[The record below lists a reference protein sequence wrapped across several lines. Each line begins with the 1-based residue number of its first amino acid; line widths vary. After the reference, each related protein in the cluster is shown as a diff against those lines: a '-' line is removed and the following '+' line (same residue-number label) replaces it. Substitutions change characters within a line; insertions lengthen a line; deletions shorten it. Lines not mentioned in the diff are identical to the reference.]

1 VIEVTL
7 ANHDPTKVAPVLVT
21 ASKRLV
27 DDEILGRTCRDR
39 FVVRDLESRGPL
51 DGMFFERHRAERDV
65 DMDPIARREQECPV
79 EQGKFACISDA
90 PVKRREEG
98 VDVTLLSTESR

>member
-1 VIEVTL
+1 
-7 ANHDPTKVAPVLVT
+7 
-21 ASKRLV
+21 
-27 DDEILGRTCRDR
+27 
-39 FVVRDLESRGPL
+39 
-51 DGMFFERHRAERDV
+51 MFFERHRAERDV